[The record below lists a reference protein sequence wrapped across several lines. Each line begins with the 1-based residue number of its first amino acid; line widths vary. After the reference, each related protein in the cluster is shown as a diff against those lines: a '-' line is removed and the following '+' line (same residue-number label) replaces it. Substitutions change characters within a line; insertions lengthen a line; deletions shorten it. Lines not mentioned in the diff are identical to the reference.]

1 MSYIEM
7 YFGTQQIPQNLL
19 DYLDTLGE
27 NSYKVSEKN
36 DLTVLKLN
44 KAVVS
49 KIDKRVL
56 EEIHGFNAR
65 KRLLT

>member
-1 MSYIEM
+1 MSYIEL

-27 NSYKVSEKN
+27 NSYRVSEKN
-36 DLTVLKLN
+36 DLTVLKL
-44 KAVVS
+44 KKTVVS

-65 KRLLT
+65 KRLLA